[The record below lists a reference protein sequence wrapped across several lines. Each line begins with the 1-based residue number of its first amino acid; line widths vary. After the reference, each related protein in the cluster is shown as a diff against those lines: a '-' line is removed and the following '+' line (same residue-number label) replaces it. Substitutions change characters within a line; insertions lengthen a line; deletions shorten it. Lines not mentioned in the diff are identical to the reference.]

1 MKRRAFLGAL
11 TTLPAHG
18 VLAAVA
24 SMNVVF
30 DGDGLS
36 ASIGA
41 SPGRGLD
48 ALVAAAL
55 GGQVRVRN
63 VAAPARPV
71 LNCLTMF
78 GQRVAP
84 LYMPAYGANI
94 IVFHGGDNDIAQG
107 RGATRTYAALTD
119 YIGMAHRQGWKV
131 IVSTELPRPDFSA
144 ARQADLEAFNDRL
157 RHNRARADAIVDFGN
172 DPRLADPEQRLNPEL
187 FTADGVHPSDGGYA
201 VLASILVPAIKRL
214 GSTG

>member
-1 MKRRAFLGAL
+1 MRRRAVLGAL
-11 TTLPAHG
+11 TTVPAHG
-18 VLAAVA
+18 VLAGVGG
-24 SMNVVF
+24 MNVVL

-48 ALVAAAL
+48 VLVAAAL
-55 GGQVRVRN
+55 GGQARVRN
-63 VAAPARPV
+63 VAASARPV

-84 LYMPAYGANI
+84 LYMPAYVANI
-94 IVFHGGDNDIAQG
+94 IVFHGGDDDIAQG

-119 YIGMAHRQGWKV
+119 YIGTAHRQGWKV
-131 IVSTELPRPDFSA
+131 IVSTGLRRHDFST

-157 RHNRARADAIVDFGN
+157 RRNWAGADAVVDFGN

-187 FTADGVHPSDGGYA
+187 FAADGVHPSDGGYA